1 MYGAFTEL
9 PPPTKRGEEYRKTS
23 LHLAIKTMLER
34 MFVDMDALNKQ
45 FDNIKGL
52 VKELNE
58 PDLQN
63 MTLEAIT
70 GKRLE
75 EQQKETKEVA
85 QLSASMED
93 DVLDALLEVV
103 RDAEGAKGARGGI
116 GIHRSSKRRRTTKR
130 RRTSKRKRT
139 TKRRR

>member
-1 MYGAFTEL
+1 
-9 PPPTKRGEEYRKTS
+9 
-23 LHLAIKTMLER
+23 

-93 DVLDALLEVV
+93 DVLDALLQDV

>member
-1 MYGAFTEL
+1 
-9 PPPTKRGEEYRKTS
+9 
-23 LHLAIKTMLER
+23 MLER

-45 FDNIKGL
+45 FDTIKGL

-75 EQQKETKEVA
+75 EQQKETAEFA
-85 QLSASMED
+85 QLSASMEED
-93 DVLDALLEVV
+93 ALDALLQDV
-103 RDAEGAKGARGGI
+103 RGGI

-130 RRTSKRKRT
+130 RRTSKRRRT

>member
-1 MYGAFTEL
+1 MYGAFKEL

-45 FDNIKGL
+45 FDTIKGL

-75 EQQKETKEVA
+75 EQQKETAEFA
-85 QLSASMED
+85 QLSASMEED
-93 DVLDALLEVV
+93 ALDALLQDV
-103 RDAEGAKGARGGI
+103 RGGI

-130 RRTSKRKRT
+130 RRTSKRRRT